1 MALNKRASVIKMRSS
16 NVNLKKTM
24 VYNGLAMCYDW
35 LSYYIADFVY
45 NQESSAGFAMVHKR
59 SAGMRRAGSIRMQH
73 PNPMEVTF

>member
-1 MALNKRASVIKMRSS
+1 
-16 NVNLKKTM
+16 M

-35 LSYYIADFVY
+35 LSYYIADFVC